1 MVKILVVI
9 LIFFLNMEQKNYA
22 YFGGGC
28 FWCIEAAFENLN
40 GVINVTSGY
49 SGGEVSTANYKD
61 VISGSTK
68 HAEICKIE
76 YNPDIITFNIL
87 LEVFFVAHDPTT
99 LNKQGNDIGNHYR
112 SVIFYSN
119 EMQKKQSEKYM
130 KELKALKIYNN
141 ITTEL
146 VPLKY
151 FYPAEDYHQNYF
163 NLNPNEAYCTFV
175 INPKIEKLK
184 QKLKQYYL
192 D

>member
-1 MVKILVVI
+1 MVKILVLI

-49 SGGEVSTANYKD
+49 SGGEISTANYKD

-119 EMQKKQSEKYM
+119 EMQKKQSEKYI
-130 KELKALKIYNN
+130 KELKTLKIYNN